1 MTREEFVKQA
11 LACQAEVMRGQ
22 AEEFKQELIEKTT
35 TKEDDDASLS
45 R

>member
-1 MTREEFVKQA
+1 MTREEFIKQV
-11 LACQAEVMRGQ
+11 LAQQAEAMRRKV
-22 AEEFKQELIEKTT
+22 EEFKQELIEKTT

>member
-1 MTREEFVKQA
+1 MTREEFIKQI
-11 LACQAEVMRGQ
+11 LAHQAEVMRGK
-22 AEEFKQELIEKTT
+22 AEEFKKELIEKNT